1 VQADQG
7 RAGRAASS
15 WSSYKHGPG
24 GAPVRRLP
32 SPGAPPLL
40 LLLLWWCGDG
50 GRGKEGAAR
59 VRGAAGALILG
70 ARVWGAAAAGGPR
83 RSGWDAWRHPD
94 GAARLCG
101 RHGRRS
107 DFAPVSWS
115 RDKRGTAQ
123 AGDARERGRGGRE
136 KRKGGARRLGAP
148 VAEWSERG
156 WESCGGERR
165 EEEEGKADKQV
176 PLVSCPVR
184 EMRGRGVR
192 CVWLGWV
199 AACGGRKEGVE
210 RSWAGPCA
218 RSPVSRGE
226 EEMGGGPAACWSSR
240 FR

>member
-1 VQADQG
+1 MRLAGEGPVAVAGWCKRVGAVQGARLRHGRRMGCRPGEAPAAMSSSSSRSSSPLLVRRRRKGRQGLLGFGGAASGFLRGGPRVCGAGPDVAGGCALLSLSEAAHGLAGDASERGPRRKGKGKKGALRLGTCRGAEQAG
-7 RAGRAASS
+7 RAGR
-15 WSSYKHGPG
+15 
-24 GAPVRRLP
+24 
-32 SPGAPPLL
+32 
-40 LLLLWWCGDG
+40 
-50 GRGKEGAAR
+50 
-59 VRGAAGALILG
+59 
-70 ARVWGAAAAGGPR
+70 
-83 RSGWDAWRHPD
+83 
-94 GAARLCG
+94 
-101 RHGRRS
+101 
-107 DFAPVSWS
+107 S
-115 RDKRGTAQ
+115 R
-123 AGDARERGRGGRE
+123 
-136 KRKGGARRLGAP
+136 
-148 VAEWSERG
+148 
-156 WESCGGERR
+156 ESCGGERR